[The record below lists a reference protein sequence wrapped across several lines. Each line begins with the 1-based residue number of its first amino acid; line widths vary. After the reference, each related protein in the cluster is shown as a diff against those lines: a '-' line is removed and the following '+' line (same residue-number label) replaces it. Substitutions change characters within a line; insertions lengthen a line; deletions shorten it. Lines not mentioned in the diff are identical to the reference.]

1 MCGFTGQRVVGS
13 AGLGLGLGGREREDA
28 VITRAC
34 FSDCA

>member
-13 AGLGLGLGGREREDA
+13 AGLGLGGREGEDA